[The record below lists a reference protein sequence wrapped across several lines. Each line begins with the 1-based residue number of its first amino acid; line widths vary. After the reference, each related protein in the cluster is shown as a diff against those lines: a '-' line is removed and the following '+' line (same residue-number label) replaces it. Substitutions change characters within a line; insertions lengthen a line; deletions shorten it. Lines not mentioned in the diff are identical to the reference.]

1 MPVFKTK
8 DIELFYEDIGEGR
21 PLLLLHGLTSNSAM
35 FYREIEFFKKER
47 RVIALDSRGHGNSS
61 RLDQYTLQDHIDDAI
76 ALLSHLE
83 LDIVD
88 VLGVSMG
95 SYIAQGVAIQKADKV
110 KKLILVATKSYG
122 EQSSMVELFERYADK
137 FDGLSLIDK
146 FSASSSYIYHNQKRI
161 DEWLSKT
168 AQNSQ
173 QLNMKEQGVAAE
185 ALEKFDFRQQ
195 LAKIT
200 AETLVI
206 SGTFDGLNP
215 PEKGRETAVFIPDA
229 TFMEFKL
236 SGHAPNVEQPFLFL
250 GITENFL
257 E

>member
-1 MPVFKTK
+1 MPVFKHNE
-8 DIELFYEDIGEGR
+8 IELFYEDIGEGR

-35 FYREIEFFKKER
+35 FYREMEFFQKER

-61 RLDQYTLQDHIDDAI
+61 RLEQYTLQDHIDDAI

-83 LDIVD
+83 LDAVD

-95 SYIAQGVAIQKADKV
+95 SYIAQGVAIQNAHKV

-146 FSASSSYIYHNQKRI
+146 FSASSSYIYHNQNRI

-173 QLNMKEQGVAAE
+173 QLNMKEQGIAAD
-185 ALEKFDFRQQ
+185 ALEKFDFRQH
-195 LAKIT
+195 LSKIT

-206 SGTFDGLNP
+206 SGTFDGLNS